1 MFRNYFKTAFRNL
14 VKNKFYT
21 TINILG
27 LAFGLATCLLILL
40 YVIDERNFDHY
51 NVNAKR
57 IYRVDNEIKFGN
69 NHLDLAVSNAA
80 MGPTLVKEFPSV
92 EQYTRVR
99 GYGSFLVKKGNQ
111 DLRET
116 RVAFADSTLFEVFT
130 LPMIS
135 GNPKTALR
143 DSRSLVITEQMAQK
157 YFGRSDV
164 VGEKLLINNKDNYKI
179 TAVIKN
185 VPEQSHFNFDF
196 FVPMTENESSR
207 DDNWLSQNFNTYIL
221 LKKDTRA
228 DKLVPE
234 FNKMMSRYI
243 GPQLKSVMNLSME
256 DLEKGGG
263 YLRCSLM
270 PLEDI
275 HLHSAKIGELGANG
289 NIQFIYIFSAI
300 AGLILLIACVNF
312 MNLSTA
318 RASSRAKEVG
328 VRKVLGS
335 LRKNLIQQFITES
348 VLMSFIAL
356 TIAIT
361 LALMLLP
368 YFNQLAGKKIQ
379 AYGLF
384 QPLML
389 LSFFVLMG
397 VVGILAGSYP
407 AFYLSSFQPI
417 KVLKG
422 KLSGGFRGSSLR
434 NVLVVFQFSI
444 SVMLIVGTIVIF
456 NQLNFIRNQDIG
468 YNRNQV
474 LVLHGTDVLK
484 DRTESFKNELL
495 KIPGVVNATVTGFLP
510 VNGYRGKN
518 SLFPSKS
525 FDPKEGIS
533 LEMWNIDENYIP
545 TLGIKISEGRNYSR
559 QFPTDSSGII
569 INEAAAKFLGVKD
582 LMNKPLYRV
591 DDIQNKKI
599 TELHII
605 GIIKN
610 FNFNSLHEVVT
621 PMALILQKESGSMAI
636 RIKAKNVNPLIA
648 QIRDT
653 WKSMVPGQ
661 LFDYAFMDDEFNE
674 LYAPEQ
680 RTGQLFITFA
690 VLAILIGC
698 LGLFGLVTYAA
709 EQRTKEIGIR
719 KVLGASVGNIAGM
732 LSRDFLKLVVIS
744 WLIAFPVAWYA
755 MNKWLQD
762 FAYRVTISWWVFAIA
777 GIFALAVALLTISS
791 KAIRAAVAN
800 PARSLKSE

>member
-1 MFRNYFKTAFRNL
+1 MFRNYFKIAFRNL

-21 TINILG
+21 SINILG

-40 YVIDERNFDHY
+40 YVIDEQNFDRY
-51 NVNAKR
+51 NENAKR
-57 IYRVDNEIKFGN
+57 IYRVNNEAKFGN

-80 MGPTLVKEFPSV
+80 MGPTIIREFPQV
-92 EQYTRVR
+92 EQYTRIQPF
-99 GYGSFLVKKGNQ
+99 GSFLVKKGSQ
-111 DLRET
+111 DMREIK
-116 RVAFADSTLFEVFT
+116 VAFADSTLFEVFT

-135 GNPKTALR
+135 GDPKTALR
-143 DSRSLVITEQMAQK
+143 DPRSLVITERMAQK

-164 VGEKLLINNKDNYKI
+164 RGENLLINNRNNYKI

-185 VPEQSHFNFDF
+185 IPEQSHFNFDF
-196 FVPMTENESSR
+196 FVPMVENESSR
-207 DDNWLSQNFNTYIL
+207 DNNWLSQNFNTYIV
-221 LKKDTRA
+221 LKKDA
-228 DKLVPE
+228 DPKKLEPGL
-234 FNKMMSRYI
+234 NKMMSRYI
-243 GPQLKSVMNLSME
+243 GPQLKAIMNLSMT
-256 DLEKGGG
+256 DFEKTGGF
-263 YLRCSLM
+263 LRCSLM
-270 PLEDI
+270 PVEEI

-289 NIQFIYIFSAI
+289 NIQFIYIFAAI

-356 TIAIT
+356 IIAIS
-361 LALMLLP
+361 LAFLLLP

-379 AYGLF
+379 TFGLF

-389 LSFFVLMG
+389 LSFFVLM
-397 VVGILAGSYP
+397 VIVGILAGSYP

-422 KLSGGFRGSSLR
+422 KLSGGFKGSSLR

-468 YNRNQV
+468 YNRNQI
-474 LVLHGTDVLK
+474 LVLHGTDVLM

-495 KIPGVVNATVTGFLP
+495 QIPGVVNATVTGYLP

-518 SLFPSKS
+518 TLFPSVS
-525 FDPKEGIS
+525 FDPKDGIS
-533 LEMWNIDENYIP
+533 LELWNIDDNYIP
-545 TLGIKISEGRNYSR
+545 TLDIKMLEGRNYSK

-569 INEAAAKFLGVKD
+569 INEAAAKFIGGKEL
-582 LMNKPLYRV
+582 LNKSLYRV
-591 DDIQNKKI
+591 DDVINKKI
-599 TELHII
+599 REYHII
-605 GIIKN
+605 GVIKN
-610 FNFNSLHEVVT
+610 FNFNSLHEIVT
-621 PMALILQKESGSMAI
+621 PMALVLQKEAGSMAI
-636 RIKAKNVNPLIA
+636 RIKTKEAYPLIA
-648 QIRDT
+648 QIKDK

-661 LFDYAFMDDEFNE
+661 LFDYTFMDDEFNE

-719 KVLGASVGNIAGM
+719 KVLGASVANIAGM
-732 LSRDFLKLVVIS
+732 ISKDFLKLVIIS
-744 WLIAFPVAWYA
+744 WLIAFPLAWYA
-755 MNKWLQD
+755 MNKWLQE
-762 FAYRVTISWWVFAIA
+762 FAYRISISWRVFAAA
-777 GIFALAVALLTISS
+777 GLFALIIALLTISS

-800 PARSLKSE
+800 PAKSLKSE

>member
-14 VKNKFYT
+14 VNNKFYT

-40 YVIDERNFDHY
+40 YVIDERNFDRY
-51 NVNAKR
+51 NENAKR
-57 IYRVDNEIKFGN
+57 IYRVNNEAKFGN
-69 NHLDLAVSNAA
+69 NHLDMAVSNAA
-80 MGPTLVKEFPSV
+80 MGPTLIKEFPQV
-92 EQYTRVR
+92 EQYTRIQPF
-99 GYGSFLVKKGNQ
+99 GSFLVKKGSE

-116 RVAFADSTLFEVFT
+116 KVAFADSTLFEVFT

-135 GNPKTALR
+135 GDAKTALK
-143 DSRSLVITEQMAQK
+143 DPRSLVITERMAQK
-157 YFGRSDV
+157 YFGRTDV
-164 VGEKLLINNKDNYKI
+164 RGENLLINDKDNYKI

-185 VPEQSHFNFDF
+185 MPEQSHFNFDF

-207 DDNWLSQNFNTYIL
+207 DNNWLSENFNTYII
-221 LKKDTRA
+221 LKKDA
-228 DKLVPE
+228 DPKKLEPE

-243 GPQLKSVMNLSME
+243 GPQLKAVMNLGMT
-256 DLEKGGG
+256 DFEKTGGF
-263 YLRCSLM
+263 LRCSLM
-270 PLEDI
+270 PVEEI
-275 HLHSAKIGELGANG
+275 HLHSAKIGELAANG
-289 NIQFIYIFSAI
+289 NIQFIYIFAAI

-335 LRKNLIQQFITES
+335 LRINLIQQFITES

-356 TIAIT
+356 VIAIS
-361 LALMLLP
+361 LAFLLLP
-368 YFNQLAGKKIQ
+368 YFNQLAGKKIETF
-379 AYGLF
+379 GLF

-389 LSFFVLMG
+389 LSFFLLMLI
-397 VVGILAGSYP
+397 VGILAGSYP

-422 KLSGGFRGSSLR
+422 KLSGGFKGSSLR

-444 SVMLIVGTIVIF
+444 SVILIVGTIVIF

-468 YNRNQV
+468 FNRNQV
-474 LVLHGTDVLK
+474 LVLHGTDVLQ

-495 KIPGVVNATVTGFLP
+495 QIPGVVNATVTGYLP

-518 SLFPSKS
+518 TLFPSVS
-525 FDPKEGIS
+525 FDPKDGIS
-533 LEMWNIDENYIP
+533 LELWNIDENYIP
-545 TLGIKISEGRNYSR
+545 TLDIKMLEGRNYSK

-569 INEAAAKFLGVKD
+569 VNEAAAKFMGGKE
-582 LMNKPLYRV
+582 LMNKSLYRV
-591 DDIQNKKI
+591 EDVVNKKI
-599 TELHII
+599 KEYHII

-610 FNFNSLHEVVT
+610 FNFNSLHEIVT
-621 PMALILQKESGSMAI
+621 PMALVLQKEAGSMAI
-636 RIKAKNVNPLIA
+636 RIRTKEAYPLIA
-648 QIRDT
+648 QIRNK
-653 WKSMVPGQ
+653 WQSMVPGQ
-661 LFDYAFMDDEFNE
+661 LFDYTFMDDEFNE

-732 LSRDFLKLVVIS
+732 ISKDFLKLVVIS

-762 FAYRVTISWWVFAIA
+762 FAYRVSISWWVFAGA
-777 GIFALAVALLTISS
+777 GLFALIIALLTISS

-800 PARSLKSE
+800 PAKSLKSE

>member
-14 VKNKFYT
+14 VNNKFYT

-40 YVIDERNFDHY
+40 YVIDERNFDRY
-51 NVNAKR
+51 NENAKR
-57 IYRVDNEIKFGN
+57 IYRVNNEAKFGN
-69 NHLDLAVSNAA
+69 NHLDMAVSNAA
-80 MGPTLVKEFPSV
+80 MGPTLIREFPQV
-92 EQYTRVR
+92 EQYTRIQPF
-99 GYGSFLVKKGNQ
+99 GSFLVKKGSEN
-111 DLRET
+111 LRET
-116 RVAFADSTLFEVFT
+116 KVAFADSTLFEVFT

-135 GNPKTALR
+135 GDAKTALK
-143 DSRSLVITEQMAQK
+143 DPRSLVITERMAQK
-157 YFGRSDV
+157 YFGRTDV
-164 VGEKLLINNKDNYKI
+164 RGENLLINDKDNYKI

-185 VPEQSHFNFDF
+185 MPEQSHFNFDF

-207 DDNWLSQNFNTYIL
+207 DNNWLSENFNTYII
-221 LKKDTRA
+221 LKKDA
-228 DKLVPE
+228 DPKKLEPE

-243 GPQLKSVMNLSME
+243 GPQLKAVMNLSMT
-256 DLEKGGG
+256 DFEKTGGF
-263 YLRCSLM
+263 LRCSLM
-270 PLEDI
+270 PVEEI
-275 HLHSAKIGELGANG
+275 HLHSAKIGELAANG
-289 NIQFIYIFSAI
+289 NIQFIYIFAAI

-335 LRKNLIQQFITES
+335 LRINLIQQFITES

-356 TIAIT
+356 VIAIS
-361 LALMLLP
+361 LAFLLLP
-368 YFNQLAGKKIQ
+368 YFNQLAGKKIETF
-379 AYGLF
+379 GLF

-389 LSFFVLMG
+389 LSFFLLMLI
-397 VVGILAGSYP
+397 VGILAGSYP

-422 KLSGGFRGSSLR
+422 KLSGGFKGSSLR

-444 SVMLIVGTIVIF
+444 SVILIVGTIVIF

-468 YNRNQV
+468 FNRNQV
-474 LVLHGTDVLK
+474 LVLHGTDVLQ

-495 KIPGVVNATVTGFLP
+495 QIPGVVNATVTGYLP

-518 SLFPSKS
+518 TLFPSVS
-525 FDPKEGIS
+525 FDPKNGIS
-533 LEMWNIDENYIP
+533 LELWNIDENYIP
-545 TLGIKISEGRNYSR
+545 TLGIKMLEGRNYSK

-569 INEAAAKFLGVKD
+569 VNEAAAKFMGGKD
-582 LMNKPLYRV
+582 LMNKSLYRV
-591 DDIQNKKI
+591 EDVVNKKI
-599 TELHII
+599 KEYHII

-610 FNFNSLHEVVT
+610 FNFNSLHEIVT
-621 PMALILQKESGSMAI
+621 PMALVLQKEAGSMAI
-636 RIKAKNVNPLIA
+636 RIRTKEAYPLIA
-648 QIRDT
+648 QIRNK
-653 WKSMVPGQ
+653 WQSMVPGQ
-661 LFDYAFMDDEFNE
+661 LFDYTFMDDEFNE

-732 LSRDFLKLVVIS
+732 ISKDFLKLVVIS

-762 FAYRVTISWWVFAIA
+762 FAYRVSISWWVFAGA
-777 GIFALAVALLTISS
+777 GLFALIIALLTISS

-800 PARSLKSE
+800 PAKSLKSE

>member
-1 MFRNYFKTAFRNL
+1 MFRNYFKIAFRNL

-21 TINILG
+21 AINIFG

-40 YVIDERNFDHY
+40 YVIDEQNFDRY
-51 NVNAKR
+51 NENAKR
-57 IYRVDNEIKFGN
+57 IYRVNNEAKFGN
-69 NHLDLAVSNAA
+69 NHLNMAVSNAA
-80 MGPTLVKEFPSV
+80 MGPTLKREFPQV
-92 EQYTRVR
+92 QQYTRIQPF
-99 GYGSFLVKKGNQ
+99 GSFLVKKGSQ

-116 RVAFADSTLFEVFT
+116 KVAFADSTLFEVFT

-135 GNPKTALR
+135 GDAKTALR
-143 DSRSLVITEQMAQK
+143 DPRSLVITERMAQK
-157 YFGRSDV
+157 YFGRIDV
-164 VGEKLLINNKDNYKI
+164 RGENLLINDIDNYKI

-185 VPEQSHFNFDF
+185 IPEQSHFNFDF
-196 FVPMTENESSR
+196 FVPMAENESSR
-207 DDNWLSQNFNTYIL
+207 DNNWLSENFNTYIV
-221 LKKDTRA
+221 LKKDA
-228 DKLVPE
+228 DPKKLEPE
-234 FNKMMSRYI
+234 LNKMMGRYI
-243 GPQLKSVMNLSME
+243 GPQLKAVMNLSMT
-256 DLEKGGG
+256 DFEKTGGF
-263 YLRCSLM
+263 LRCSLM
-270 PLEDI
+270 PVEEI

-289 NIQFIYIFSAI
+289 NIQFVYIFAAI

-356 TIAIT
+356 VIAIS
-361 LALMLLP
+361 LAFLLLP

-379 AYGLF
+379 TFGLF

-389 LSFFVLMG
+389 LSFFVLMLI
-397 VVGILAGSYP
+397 VGILAGSYP

-422 KLSGGFRGSSLR
+422 KLSGGFKGSSLR

-468 YNRNQV
+468 YNRDHV
-474 LVLHGTDVLK
+474 LVLHGTDVLQ

-495 KIPGVVNATVTGFLP
+495 QIPGVVNATVTGYLP
-510 VNGYRGKN
+510 VTGYRGKN
-518 SLFPSKS
+518 TLFPSVS
-525 FDPKEGIS
+525 FDPKDGIS
-533 LEMWNIDENYIP
+533 LELWNIDDNYIP
-545 TLGIKISEGRNYSR
+545 TLDIKMLEGRNYSK

-569 INEAAAKFLGVKD
+569 INEAAAKFIGGKD
-582 LMNKPLYRV
+582 LLNKSLYRL
-591 DDIQNKKI
+591 DDVINKKI
-599 TELHII
+599 REYHII
-605 GIIKN
+605 GVIKN
-610 FNFNSLHEVVT
+610 FNFNSLHEIIT
-621 PMALILQKESGSMAI
+621 PMALVLKKESGSMAI
-636 RIKAKNVNPLIA
+636 RINTTDVYPLIA
-648 QIRDT
+648 QIRNK
-653 WKSMVPGQ
+653 WQSLASGQ
-661 LFDYAFMDDEFNE
+661 LFDYTFMDDEFNE
-674 LYAPEQ
+674 LYAPDQ

-732 LSRDFLKLVVIS
+732 LSKDFLKLVIVS
-744 WLIAFPVAWYA
+744 WLIAFPVSWYA

-762 FAYRVTISWWVFAIA
+762 FAYRISISWWVFAGA
-777 GIFALAVALLTISS
+777 GMFALIIALLTISS

-800 PARSLKSE
+800 PAKSLKSE

>member
-1 MFRNYFKTAFRNL
+1 MLRNYFKIALRNL
-14 VKNKFYT
+14 AKNKFYT

-40 YVIDERNFDHY
+40 YVTDEQNFDRY
-51 NVNAKR
+51 NENAGR
-57 IYRVDNEIKFGN
+57 IYRVNNEIRFGN
-69 NHLDLAVSNAA
+69 NHLDLAVSDAG
-80 MGPTLVKEFPSV
+80 MGPALLREFPQV
-92 EQYTRVR
+92 EHYSRIQQ
-99 GYGSFLVKKGNQ
+99 YGSFLVKKGNQ

-116 RVAFADSTLFEVFT
+116 SVAFADSTLFEVFT

-135 GNPKTALR
+135 GDPKTALKEAH
-143 DSRSLVITEQMAQK
+143 SLVISERMANK

-164 VGEKLLINNKDNYKI
+164 AGENLLINDKENYKI
-179 TAVIKN
+179 TGVIKN
-185 VPEQSHFNFDF
+185 IPEQSHFNFDF

-207 DDNWLSQNFNTYIL
+207 SENWLSENFNTYIL
-221 LKKDTRA
+221 LKKGA
-228 DKLVPE
+228 DPKKLAPE
-234 FNKMMSRYI
+234 FNKMLNRFVA
-243 GPQLKSVMNLSME
+243 PELKSVLNMSID

-263 YLRCSLM
+263 FVRCSLM

-275 HLHSAKIGELGANG
+275 HLHSAKIGELGING

-300 AGLILLIACVNF
+300 ALLILLIACVNF

-335 LRKNLIQQFITES
+335 LRRNLIQQFITES

-356 TIAIT
+356 WVAVS
-361 LALMLLP
+361 LALILLP
-368 YFNQLAGKKIQ
+368 WFNQLAGKNISG
-379 AYGLF
+379 YLLF
-384 QPLML
+384 QPTML
-389 LSFFVLMG
+389 ICFLILILI
-397 VVGILAGSYP
+397 VGILAGSYP

-422 KLSGGFRGSSLR
+422 KLSGGFKGSSLR

-456 NQLNFIRNQDIG
+456 NQLNYIRHRDIG
-468 YNRNQV
+468 YNRNQL

-484 DRTESFKNELL
+484 GRTESFKNELL
-495 KIPGVVNATVTGFLP
+495 QISGVANATVTGFLP
-510 VNGYRGKN
+510 VKGYRGKN
-518 SLFPSKS
+518 TLFPSTNL
-525 FDPKEGIS
+525 DPKSGIS
-533 LEMWNIDENYIP
+533 LELWNVDENYIP
-545 TLGIKISEGRNYSR
+545 TLDIKLSEGRNYSR

-569 INEAAAKFLGVKD
+569 INEAAAKFIGVKD
-582 LMNKPLYRV
+582 LLNKPLYRV
-591 DDIQNKKI
+591 DDIKNKKI
-599 TELHII
+599 GEYHII

-621 PMALILQKESGSMAI
+621 PMALVLQKESGSMAV
-636 RIKAKNVNPLIA
+636 RIKTSNINQLIA
-648 QIRDT
+648 QIKNK
-653 WKSMVPGQ
+653 WQSLVPGQ
-661 LFDYAFMDDEFNE
+661 LFDYTFMDDEFNE

-755 MNKWLQD
+755 MNKWLQE
-762 FAYRVTISWWVFAIA
+762 FAYRISISWWVFACA
-777 GIFALAVALLTISS
+777 GIFALVIALLTISS

>member
-1 MFRNYFKTAFRNL
+1 MFRNYFKTALRNL
-14 VKNKFYT
+14 VNNKFYT

-40 YVIDERNFDHY
+40 YVIDEQNFDRY
-51 NVNAKR
+51 NENEKR
-57 IYRVDNEIKFGN
+57 IYRINNEAKFGN
-69 NHLDLAVSNAA
+69 NHLDMAVSNAA
-80 MGPTLVKEFPSV
+80 MGPTLIREFPQV
-92 EQYTRVR
+92 EQYTRIQP
-99 GYGSFLVKKGNQ
+99 YGSFLVKKGSQ

-116 RVAFADSTLFEVFT
+116 KVAFADSTLFEVFT

-135 GNPKTALR
+135 GDVKTALR
-143 DSRSLVITEQMAQK
+143 DPHSLVITERMAQK
-157 YFGRSDV
+157 YFGRTDV
-164 VGEKLLINNKDNYKI
+164 RGENLLINDKDNYKI

-185 VPEQSHFNFDF
+185 IPEQSHFSFDF
-196 FVPMTENESSR
+196 FVPMSENESSR
-207 DDNWLSQNFNTYIL
+207 DNNWLSENFNTYIV
-221 LKKDTRA
+221 LKKDA
-228 DKLVPE
+228 DPKKLEPGL
-234 FNKMMSRYI
+234 NKMMDRFI
-243 GPQLKSVMNLSME
+243 GPQLKAVMNLSMT
-256 DLEKGGG
+256 DFEKTGGF
-263 YLRCSLM
+263 LRCSLM
-270 PLEDI
+270 PVEEI
-275 HLHSAKIGELGANG
+275 HLHSAKIGELSANG
-289 NIQFIYIFSAI
+289 NIQFIYIFAAI

-356 TIAIT
+356 VIAIS
-361 LALMLLP
+361 LALLLLP

-379 AYGLF
+379 TFGLF

-389 LSFFVLMG
+389 LSFFLLMLI
-397 VVGILAGSYP
+397 VGILAGSYP

-422 KLSGGFRGSSLR
+422 KLSGGFKGSSLR

-456 NQLNFIRNQDIG
+456 NQLNFIRNRDIG

-474 LVLHGTDVLK
+474 LVLHGTDVLQ
-484 DRTESFKNELL
+484 DRTENFKNELL
-495 KIPGVVNATVTGFLP
+495 KIPGVVNATVTGYLP

-518 SLFPSKS
+518 TLFPSVS
-525 FDPKEGIS
+525 FDPKAGIS
-533 LEMWNIDENYIP
+533 LELWNIDENYIP
-545 TLGIKISEGRNYSR
+545 TLDIKMLEGRNYSK

-569 INEAAAKFLGVKD
+569 INEAAAKFIGGRD
-582 LMNKPLYRV
+582 LMNKSLYRV
-591 DDIQNKKI
+591 EDVINKKI
-599 TELHII
+599 REYHII
-605 GIIKN
+605 GIFKN
-610 FNFNSLHEVVT
+610 FNFNSLHEIVT
-621 PMALILQKESGSMAI
+621 PMALILQKEAGSMAI
-636 RIKAKNVNPLIA
+636 RIDTKEVYPLIA
-648 QIRDT
+648 QIKDK

-661 LFDYAFMDDEFNE
+661 LFDYTFMDDEFNE

-732 LSRDFLKLVVIS
+732 ISKDFLKLIVIS
-744 WLIAFPVAWYA
+744 WLIAFPVAWFA

-762 FAYRVTISWWVFAIA
+762 FAYRISISWWVFAGA
-777 GIFALAVALLTISS
+777 GIFALIIALLTISS

-800 PARSLKSE
+800 PAKSLKSE